1 MPNTTRLL
9 LCWGL
14 SPAHPHHQADWNCL
28 WQYDMGMHMG
38 YTRWGLHMTF
48 DHGAV
53 PPHPL
58 QGLPSDASSAHP
70 HRTRHTNPPVC
81 AIQPDP
87 AVMGGPSVMLAS
99 GEVLYAD
106 LVVSAERQEH
116 VAEARHRAQRW
127 TNTDRQ
133 CCVSRGHVHRSYASR
148 SQALS
153 ICGDT

>member
-1 MPNTTRLL
+1 
-9 LCWGL
+9 
-14 SPAHPHHQADWNCL
+14 
-28 WQYDMGMHMG
+28 
-38 YTRWGLHMTF
+38 
-48 DHGAV
+48 
-53 PPHPL
+53 
-58 QGLPSDASSAHP
+58 
-70 HRTRHTNPPVC
+70 
-81 AIQPDP
+81 
-87 AVMGGPSVMLAS
+87 MLAS

-116 VAEARHRAQRW
+116 VAEARHQAQRW